1 MKITTPNGILEG
13 DSIEAILKKY
23 GTACLL
29 GAYLRYADL
38 RYADLRYADLRGA
51 DLFRADLRGADLRG
65 ADLRGADLRGA
76 DLRGANL
83 SELTVAQTSI
93 LPDEG
98 DIIGWKKA
106 LALDGAPII
115 VKLLIPSDAKRSNS
129 TGRKCRANK
138 ARILD
143 LQDRQGNSLPPDTT
157 AYSSFDPDFTYKKG
171 ETVHV
176 EDFDTNRW
184 NECAPGIH
192 FFITR
197 IEAVKY

>member
-38 RYADLRYADLRGA
+38 RDADLRDADLRGA
-51 DLFRADLRGADLRG
+51 DLFLADLRGADLRD
-65 ADLRGADLRGA
+65 ADLRGADLFLA

>member
-13 DSIEAILKKY
+13 DS
-23 GTACLL
+23 
-29 GAYLRYADL
+29 
-38 RYADLRYADLRGA
+38 
-51 DLFRADLRGADLRG
+51 
-65 ADLRGADLRGA
+65 
-76 DLRGANL
+76 
-83 SELTVAQTSI
+83 
-93 LPDEG
+93 
-98 DIIGWKKA
+98 IGWKKA